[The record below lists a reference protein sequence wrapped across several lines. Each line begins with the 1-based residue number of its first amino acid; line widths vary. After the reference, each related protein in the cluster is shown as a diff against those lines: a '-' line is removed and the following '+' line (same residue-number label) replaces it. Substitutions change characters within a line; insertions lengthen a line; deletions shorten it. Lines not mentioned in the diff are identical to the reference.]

1 MDIFF
6 VPKLKKGE
14 KMIEAER
21 ALLGTLLLNPEKI
34 DAVKNLLETRNFN
47 ETKHR
52 YIFEAMKH
60 LKKLNRE
67 IDYVSISSTLET
79 NNNLYKIGGMDY
91 LIELAE
97 MTPST
102 QHLETYID
110 LIKEN
115 SLKTDLLDLIK
126 HLPVELSKTKNIH
139 NYLQTVKKQVEGF
152 IQNTKS
158 PFISTKTLIPSLRQ
172 NIITD
177 NEDNQLIGIK
187 TGFDNLDEL
196 ISGFKNKQL
205 IILGARTGMGKTAF
219 MLNLVTN
226 ITQIFHKNQKNQTAV
241 IFSLEMTAEELG
253 IRMLSSTSQ
262 IPLNKLQRKIL
273 NKEDRFELA
282 KAEFELTKLNILID
296 DDRNNKIED
305 IKNKCRQMKY
315 TKGLDVVFIDYL
327 HLLKEDQNFNTYQ
340 ATAVISRELKKLA
353 SELNISIIALSQMNR
368 ATNLREV
375 KAPQLSDLRDS
386 GTIEQDADVVMFLHR
401 ESYYQKPDNNPHT
414 NLIIAKNRS
423 GQLGE
428 CNFNFYKQIQKFEV
442 LK

>member
-1 MDIFF
+1 
-6 VPKLKKGE
+6 
-14 KMIEAER
+14 MIEAER

-428 CNFNFYKQIQKFEV
+428 CNFNFYKQIQKYEV

>member
-1 MDIFF
+1 M
-6 VPKLKKGE
+6 L
-14 KMIEAER
+14 EAER
-21 ALLGTLLLNPEKI
+21 ALLGSLFLNPEKM
-34 DAVKNLLETRNFN
+34 DAVRILIETRNF
-47 ETKHR
+47 TTSQHR

-60 LKKLNRE
+60 LRKLNRE
-67 IDYVSISSTLET
+67 IDYVSVSSTLET
-79 NNNLYKIGGMDY
+79 NNNLNKIGGIDY
-91 LIELAE
+91 LIELTE
-97 MTPST
+97 ETPPT
-102 QHLETYID
+102 QYLDTYID

-115 SLKTDLLDLIK
+115 TLKTDLLDLIK
-126 HLPVELSKTKNIH
+126 HLPIELSKTKNIH
-139 NYLQTVKKQVEGF
+139 NYLQTVKNQVEGF

-177 NEDNQLIGIK
+177 NEDNQFIGIK

-196 ISGFKNKQL
+196 VSGFKNKQL

-219 MLNLVTN
+219 MLNLITN
-226 ITQIFHKNQKNQTAV
+226 ITKNFHQKQELESKPKKQNAV
-241 IFSLEMTAEELG
+241 IFSLEMTSEELG
-253 IRMLSSTSQ
+253 IRLISSVSQ
-262 IPLNKLQRKIL
+262 VPLTKLQHKTL
-273 NKEDRFELA
+273 NKEDRFALA

-327 HLLKEDQNFNTYQ
+327 HLLKEEQNYNTYQ

-353 SELNISIIALSQMNR
+353 SELNIPIIALSQMNR
-368 ATNLREV
+368 ATNIREV
-375 KAPQLSDLRDS
+375 KSPQLSDLRDS

-401 ESYYQKPDNNPHT
+401 ESYYQKPDNNPFT

-442 LK
+442 LN

>member
-1 MDIFF
+1 
-6 VPKLKKGE
+6 
-14 KMIEAER
+14 MIEAER

>member
-1 MDIFF
+1 
-6 VPKLKKGE
+6 
-14 KMIEAER
+14 MIEAER
-21 ALLGTLLLNPEKI
+21 ALLGTLILNPEKM
-34 DAVKNLLETRNFN
+34 DAVKNLLKARNFA
-47 ETKHR
+47 EPKHR
-52 YIFEAMKH
+52 YIFEAMKN
-60 LKKLNRE
+60 LQKRNRE
-67 IDYVSISSTLET
+67 IDYVSVSSTLD
-79 NNNLYKIGGMDY
+79 NNKNLDKIGGMDY

-102 QHLETYID
+102 QFLETYID

-126 HLPVELSKTKNIH
+126 HLPIELSKTKNIH
-139 NYLQTVKKQVEGF
+139 NYLQTVKNQVEGF

-172 NIITD
+172 NIIND

-187 TGFDNLDEL
+187 TGFENLDEL
-196 ISGFKNKQL
+196 VSGFKNKQL

-219 MLNLVTN
+219 MLNLAVN
-226 ITQIFHKNQKNQTAV
+226 ITKIFHQKQELESKPKKQNAV
-241 IFSLEMTAEELG
+241 IFSLEMTSEELG
-253 IRMLSSTSQ
+253 IRLISSVSQ
-262 IPLNKLQRKIL
+262 VPLTKLQHKTL
-273 NKEDRFELA
+273 NKEDRFALA

-305 IKNKCRQMKY
+305 IKTKCRQMKY

-327 HLLKEDQNFNTYQ
+327 HLLKEDQNYNTYQ

-401 ESYYQKPDNNPHT
+401 ESYYQKPDNNPYT

-428 CNFNFYKQIQKFEV
+428 CNFNFYKHIQKFEV